1 MGSISIFFL
10 NLVIITSIDLS
21 LSSSINCPISSLVKV
36 FPGLT
41 PCHELSDAQL
51 TEAMGVGL
59 AMIGLFELLNDD
71 DDGIYDDVK
80 EALED
85 KVERLLADNQV
96 PQVAEPTYTAE
107 GNVLRL
113 NAFTRTK
120 GSC

>member
-1 MGSISIFFL
+1 MPYVLENDEIAILIKPLGDGRVGTCICKS
-10 NLVIITSIDLS
+10 ND
-21 LSSSINCPISSLVKV
+21 
-36 FPGLT
+36 
-41 PCHELSDAQL
+41 HELSDENL

-71 DDGIYDDVK
+71 DDDDGIYEEVK
-80 EALED
+80 IALD
-85 KVERLLADNQV
+85 NKVEQLLADNQV
-96 PQVAEPTYTAE
+96 AQEAEMEPVYTTE

>member
-1 MGSISIFFL
+1 MPYVLEDDEIAILIKPMGNGQIGTCICKS
-10 NLVIITSIDLS
+10 DD
-21 LSSSINCPISSLVKV
+21 
-36 FPGLT
+36 
-41 PCHELSDAQL
+41 HELSDEQL

-80 EALED
+80 EALEN
-85 KVERLLADNQV
+85 KIERLLADNQV

>member
-1 MGSISIFFL
+1 MPSVLEDDEIAILIKPRGVGRLGTWICKS
-10 NLVIITSIDLS
+10 DD
-21 LSSSINCPISSLVKV
+21 
-36 FPGLT
+36 
-41 PCHELSDAQL
+41 HELSDAQL

-71 DDGIYDDVK
+71 NDGIYDDVK

-85 KVERLLADNQV
+85 KVERLLEDNQV
-96 PQVAEPTYTAE
+96 PQDDKLESTYTAE

>member
-1 MGSISIFFL
+1 MPYVLEDDEIAILIKPMGDGRIGTCICKS
-10 NLVIITSIDLS
+10 DD
-21 LSSSINCPISSLVKV
+21 
-36 FPGLT
+36 
-41 PCHELSDAQL
+41 HELSDEQL

-71 DDGIYDDVK
+71 DDDGIYDDVK
-80 EALED
+80 EALEN
-85 KVERLLADNQV
+85 KIERLLADNQV

>member
-1 MGSISIFFL
+1 MPYVLEDDEIAILIKPMGDGRIGTCICKS
-10 NLVIITSIDLS
+10 DD
-21 LSSSINCPISSLVKV
+21 
-36 FPGLT
+36 
-41 PCHELSDAQL
+41 HELSDAQL

>member
-1 MGSISIFFL
+1 MPYVLEDDEIAILIKPMNDGRIGTCICKS
-10 NLVIITSIDLS
+10 DD
-21 LSSSINCPISSLVKV
+21 
-36 FPGLT
+36 
-41 PCHELSDAQL
+41 HELSDEQL

-96 PQVAEPTYTAE
+96 PQDTEIEPTYTTE

>member
-1 MGSISIFFL
+1 MPYVLEDDEIAILIKPMGDGQIGTCICKS
-10 NLVIITSIDLS
+10 DD
-21 LSSSINCPISSLVKV
+21 
-36 FPGLT
+36 
-41 PCHELSDAQL
+41 HELSDEQL

>member
-1 MGSISIFFL
+1 MPYVLEDDEIAILIKPMGNGQIGTCICKS
-10 NLVIITSIDLS
+10 DD
-21 LSSSINCPISSLVKV
+21 
-36 FPGLT
+36 
-41 PCHELSDAQL
+41 HELSDEQL

-85 KVERLLADNQV
+85 KIERLLADNQV

>member
-1 MGSISIFFL
+1 MPYVLEDDEIAILIKPMGNGQIGTCICKS
-10 NLVIITSIDLS
+10 DD
-21 LSSSINCPISSLVKV
+21 
-36 FPGLT
+36 
-41 PCHELSDAQL
+41 HELSDEQL

-80 EALED
+80 EALEN
-85 KVERLLADNQV
+85 KIERLLADNQV

-113 NAFTRTK
+113 NAITRTK

>member
-1 MGSISIFFL
+1 MPYVLEDDEIAILIKPMGDGQIGTCICKS
-10 NLVIITSIDLS
+10 DD
-21 LSSSINCPISSLVKV
+21 
-36 FPGLT
+36 
-41 PCHELSDAQL
+41 HELSDEQL

-96 PQVAEPTYTAE
+96 PKVLEPTYTAE

>member
-1 MGSISIFFL
+1 MPYVLEDDEIAILIKPMGNGQIGTCICKS
-10 NLVIITSIDLS
+10 DD
-21 LSSSINCPISSLVKV
+21 
-36 FPGLT
+36 
-41 PCHELSDAQL
+41 HELSDEQL

-85 KVERLLADNQV
+85 KVERLLADNQA

>member
-1 MGSISIFFL
+1 MPYVLEDDEIAILIKPMNDGRIGTCICKS
-10 NLVIITSIDLS
+10 DD
-21 LSSSINCPISSLVKV
+21 
-36 FPGLT
+36 
-41 PCHELSDAQL
+41 HELSDEQL

-80 EALED
+80 EALEN
-85 KVERLLADNQV
+85 KIERLLADNQV
-96 PQVAEPTYTAE
+96 PQDNKLESTYTAE

>member
-1 MGSISIFFL
+1 MPYVLEDDEIAILIKPMGDGRIGTCICKS
-10 NLVIITSIDLS
+10 DD
-21 LSSSINCPISSLVKV
+21 
-36 FPGLT
+36 
-41 PCHELSDAQL
+41 HELSDAQL

-59 AMIGLFELLNDD
+59 AMIGLFELINDD

-80 EALED
+80 EALEN
-85 KVERLLADNQV
+85 KIERLLADNQV
-96 PQVAEPTYTAE
+96 PQDNKLESTYTAE

>member
-1 MGSISIFFL
+1 MPYVLEDDEIAILIKPMGDGRIGTCICKS
-10 NLVIITSIDLS
+10 DD
-21 LSSSINCPISSLVKV
+21 
-36 FPGLT
+36 
-41 PCHELSDAQL
+41 HELSDEQL

-71 DDGIYDDVK
+71 NDGIYDDVK
-80 EALED
+80 EALEN
-85 KVERLLADNQV
+85 KIERLLADNQV

-120 GSC
+120 GNC

>member
-1 MGSISIFFL
+1 MQYVLEDDEIAILIKPMGDGRIGTCICKS
-10 NLVIITSIDLS
+10 DD
-21 LSSSINCPISSLVKV
+21 
-36 FPGLT
+36 
-41 PCHELSDAQL
+41 HELSDAQL

-59 AMIGLFELLNDD
+59 AMIGLFELINDD

-80 EALED
+80 EALEN
-85 KVERLLADNQV
+85 KIERLLADNQV
-96 PQVAEPTYTAE
+96 PQDNKLESTYTAE

>member
-1 MGSISIFFL
+1 MPYVLEDDEIAILIKPMGDGRIGTCICKS
-10 NLVIITSIDLS
+10 DD
-21 LSSSINCPISSLVKV
+21 
-36 FPGLT
+36 
-41 PCHELSDAQL
+41 HELSDEQL

-71 DDGIYDDVK
+71 NDGIYDDVK
-80 EALED
+80 EALEN

>member
-1 MGSISIFFL
+1 MPYVLEDDESAILIKPMGDGRIGTCICKS
-10 NLVIITSIDLS
+10 DD
-21 LSSSINCPISSLVKV
+21 
-36 FPGLT
+36 
-41 PCHELSDAQL
+41 HELSDAQL

-71 DDGIYDDVK
+71 HDGIYDDVK

-85 KVERLLADNQV
+85 KVERLLEDNQV
-96 PQVAEPTYTAE
+96 PQDNKLEPTYTAE

>member
-1 MGSISIFFL
+1 MPYVLEDDEIAILIKPMGNGQIGTCICKS
-10 NLVIITSIDLS
+10 DD
-21 LSSSINCPISSLVKV
+21 
-36 FPGLT
+36 
-41 PCHELSDAQL
+41 HELSDEQL

-96 PQVAEPTYTAE
+96 AQEAEIEPVYTTE

>member
-1 MGSISIFFL
+1 MPYVLEDDEIAILIKPMGNGQIGTCICKS
-10 NLVIITSIDLS
+10 DD
-21 LSSSINCPISSLVKV
+21 
-36 FPGLT
+36 
-41 PCHELSDAQL
+41 HELSDEQL

-71 DDGIYDDVK
+71 DDGIYDEVK
-80 EALED
+80 EALEN
-85 KVERLLADNQV
+85 KIERLLADNQV

>member
-1 MGSISIFFL
+1 MPYVLEDDEIAILIKPMGDGQIGTCICKS
-10 NLVIITSIDLS
+10 DD
-21 LSSSINCPISSLVKV
+21 
-36 FPGLT
+36 
-41 PCHELSDAQL
+41 HELSDEQL
-51 TEAMGVGL
+51 TVAMGVGL

-96 PQVAEPTYTAE
+96 PQDDKLEPTYTAE

>member
-1 MGSISIFFL
+1 MPYVLEDDEIAILIKPMGNGQIGTCICKS
-10 NLVIITSIDLS
+10 DD
-21 LSSSINCPISSLVKV
+21 
-36 FPGLT
+36 
-41 PCHELSDAQL
+41 HELSDEQL
-51 TEAMGVGL
+51 TETRGVGL

>member
-1 MGSISIFFL
+1 MPYVLEDDEIAILIKPMGNGQIGTCICKS
-10 NLVIITSIDLS
+10 DD
-21 LSSSINCPISSLVKV
+21 
-36 FPGLT
+36 
-41 PCHELSDAQL
+41 HELSDEQL

-80 EALED
+80 EALEN
-85 KVERLLADNQV
+85 KIERLLADNQV
-96 PQVAEPTYTAE
+96 PQDNKLESTYTAE

>member
-1 MGSISIFFL
+1 MPYVLEDDEIAILIKPMGDGRIGTCICKS
-10 NLVIITSIDLS
+10 DD
-21 LSSSINCPISSLVKV
+21 
-36 FPGLT
+36 
-41 PCHELSDAQL
+41 HELSDEQL

-71 DDGIYDDVK
+71 NDGIYDDVK

-85 KVERLLADNQV
+85 KVERLLEDNQV
-96 PQVAEPTYTAE
+96 PQDNKLESTYTAE

>member
-1 MGSISIFFL
+1 MPYVLEDDEIAILIKPMGDGRIGTCICKS
-10 NLVIITSIDLS
+10 DD
-21 LSSSINCPISSLVKV
+21 
-36 FPGLT
+36 
-41 PCHELSDAQL
+41 HELSDAQL

-71 DDGIYDDVK
+71 NDGIYDDVK
-80 EALED
+80 GALED
-85 KVERLLADNQV
+85 KVERLLEDNQV
-96 PQVAEPTYTAE
+96 PQDNKLESTYTAE

>member
-1 MGSISIFFL
+1 MPYVLEDDEIAILIKPMGDGRIGTCICKS
-10 NLVIITSIDLS
+10 DD
-21 LSSSINCPISSLVKV
+21 
-36 FPGLT
+36 
-41 PCHELSDAQL
+41 HELSDAQL

-71 DDGIYDDVK
+71 NDGIYDDVK

-85 KVERLLADNQV
+85 KVERLLEDNQV
-96 PQVAEPTYTAE
+96 PQDNKLESTYTAE

>member
-1 MGSISIFFL
+1 MPYVLEDDEIAILIKPMGNGQIGTCICKS
-10 NLVIITSIDLS
+10 DD
-21 LSSSINCPISSLVKV
+21 
-36 FPGLT
+36 
-41 PCHELSDAQL
+41 HELSDEQL

>member
-1 MGSISIFFL
+1 MPYVLEDDEIAILIKPMGNGQIGTCICKS
-10 NLVIITSIDLS
+10 DD
-21 LSSSINCPISSLVKV
+21 
-36 FPGLT
+36 
-41 PCHELSDAQL
+41 HELSDKQL